1 MTNREAINDQNENDQ
16 FWSHNKRP
24 QISHQRSPNQ
34 KWSLICGFWSFFLSL
49 ISHFLLVLISVT
61 PEKCYCFEFDY
72 SNLKPSLPG
81 EKGVVFLCN
90 NFLFHSW
97 AVQTSIMA
105 EERKKA
111 TL

>member
-1 MTNREAINDQNENDQ
+1 LMT
-16 FWSHNKRP
+16 P
-24 QISHQRSPNQ
+24 
-34 KWSLICGFWSFFLSL
+34 
-49 ISHFLLVLISVT
+49 T
-61 PEKCYCFEFDY
+61 
-72 SNLKPSLPG
+72 LKPSLPG
-81 EKGVVFLCN
+81 EKGVLFLCN